1 MNSLLVR
8 LISRLLLMP
17 SFVVAFAVLFKGY
30 AQPGDGFSAG
40 VIAAMGILL
49 QYIAFGFETVEEDLP
64 VRHAAWLAT
73 GGLALALTTVFV
85 PPLLGYPI
93 LTHFP
98 RPGETVI
105 HFGLFAIHTAV
116 LFDVGVF
123 LLVLGFSV
131 SALRWIAQ
139 AGREVEA

>member
-1 MNSLLVR
+1 
-8 LISRLLLMP
+8 MP
-17 SFVVAFAVLFKGY
+17 SFVIAIAVLIKGY

-40 VIAAMGILL
+40 VIAAMGVLL
-49 QYIAFGFETVEEDLP
+49 QYIAFGFEKVEEDLP

-73 GGLALALTTVFV
+73 GGLALALVTVFG

-98 RPGETVI
+98 RPGEPVI
-105 HFGLFAIHTAV
+105 HFGLLAIHTAV